1 MNILRKGSKLYSI
14 SKNKCPR
21 CHEGSFWPNPPLKN
35 LLFNRGRLNNNCSN
49 CGLKFEIELGFW
61 YGAMYISY
69 ALGVLLM
76 LIIWLLQVIFFP
88 MVDIKHLILFIMLS
102 IVLFCP
108 YNFFFSRLIWINF
121 FVCFSDNKSA
131 IKNS

>member
-21 CHEGSFWPNPPLKN
+21 CHEGSFWPNSPLKN
-35 LLFNRGRLNNNCSN
+35 LLFYRGRLNNNCSN

-88 MVDIKHLILFIMLS
+88 MVNIKQLILFIMLS
-102 IVLFCP
+102 IILFCP

-121 FVCFSDNKSA
+121 FVSFSDNKTF
-131 IKNS
+131 IKNF